1 MLLFR
6 KKLVDATEYEIQ
18 TCHWSKKCRSD
29 HQVSI
34 DIIANCVGPC
44 LSIFSL
50 LIRLF
55 MSFWTIY
62 SNECWYYILFHEN
75 WVTKYTYDY
84 RKVISE
90 VSYRLRGKSW
100 FRNFFVPVVPLK
112 DFQKCF
118 SLRSVV
124 LMFNL
129 IKFMVLIMNIVVVI
143 KFQWIM
149 NSIIPYTGSNSH
161 KK

>member
-18 TCHWSKKCRSD
+18 TCHWNKKCRSD

-90 VSYRLRGKSW
+90 VSYSLRGKSW

-118 SLRSVV
+118 YARFMIFMSQRIEVII
-124 LMFNL
+124 L
-129 IKFMVLIMNIVVVI
+129 IIIIIVKMI
-143 KFQWIM
+143 FEQ
-149 NSIIPYTGSNSH
+149 TL
-161 KK
+161 